1 MPDQKQRLEIHA
13 DAIRVSQAHPSEV
26 GTEWSTWRPLRLP
39 VFRNLL
45 LADLV
50 SDVGTF
56 MQGVGAAWLM
66 VSQGAGPL
74 LVALTQTASAF
85 PFFLLALPAGALG
98 DIFDRRKLI
107 LMTEIWMLSVAVV
120 LAVLTMLHLITPWAL
135 LLLTLA
141 LSIGDALEAP
151 TWRAVL
157 PEVVPQEGLM
167 PAIALNGIEFN
178 LARAIGPA
186 LGGFLIVAAGIGT
199 VFWLNAASYLGVLWV
214 ITRWKRPPNQP
225 GPLRETVSG
234 AIRAALRY
242 TRNAPEILT
251 VLGRIGCVM
260 FFASAFWAL
269 LPTVAHELRRS
280 ATLYG
285 LLLTVFGAGAVL
297 GAMVLQRTRT
307 LFSSDAL
314 LAVGTTIFAA
324 ALWGVA
330 AFHSLVLLSAAIL
343 LGGAAWTAIISL
355 MTTVMQ
361 NLAPDWVRARAMA
374 VFMLVY
380 MGTWTAGSAFWGY
393 VAGHQGTHL
402 SLITAAIGTAV
413 CPILVLISRLP
424 DTPVDLGAWDH
435 WGKPMLVG
443 EVDPSQGPVLVTVE
457 YEVEPNKAD
466 EFLEALHKFARVRRR
481 DGASRWGVYRDTEHP
496 TQYVETFVVESWAE
510 HLRQHERLTRG
521 DRDLEE
527 NVGRFE
533 SKPTKVRHF
542 IYARGKH
549 LRH

>member
-1 MPDQKQRLEIHA
+1 MPDQDQRLETHA
-13 DAIRVSQAHPSEV
+13 KATRPFQAHVSQTAAR
-26 GTEWSTWRPLRLP
+26 WSTWQPLHLP
-39 VFRNLL
+39 IFRNLL
-45 LADLV
+45 VADFV

-107 LMTEIWMLSVAVV
+107 LTTEIWMFSVAVV
-120 LAVLTMLHLITPWAL
+120 LAVLTALHLITPWVL

-167 PAIALNGIEFN
+167 SAIALNGIEFN

-186 LGGFLIVAAGIGT
+186 LGGFLIATSGITT
-199 VFWLNAASYLGVLWV
+199 VFSLNAASYLGVLWV
-214 ITRWKRPPNQP
+214 IARWKRPPDQA
-225 GPLRETVSG
+225 GSLRETVSG
-234 AIRAALRY
+234 AIRAAVRY

-251 VLGRIGCVM
+251 VLGRIGCIM

-297 GAMVLQRTRT
+297 GAVVLQRTRS
-307 LFSSDAL
+307 LFSSDAM
-314 LAVGTTIFAA
+314 LALGTTVFAG

-330 AFHSLVLLSAAIL
+330 GFKSVPFLSVAIL
-343 LGGAAWTAIISL
+343 FGGSAWTAIMSL

-393 VAGHQGTHL
+393 VAGRQGTHF
-402 SLITAAIGTAV
+402 SLVTAAIGTAV
-413 CPILVLISRLP
+413 CPILVLVSRLP

-457 YEVEPNKAD
+457 YEVEPNNAD
-466 EFLEALHKFARVRRR
+466 EFLEALHKLARVRRR

-496 TQYVETFVVESWAE
+496 ARYVETFIVESWAE
-510 HLRQHERLTRG
+510 HLRQHKRLTRG

-527 NVGRFE
+527 NVRRFE
-533 SKPTKVRHF
+533 SKPIKVRHF
-542 IYARGKH
+542 IYARSKH
-549 LRH
+549 RSR

>member
-1 MPDQKQRLEIHA
+1 MPEQEQRHEMPE
-13 DAIRVSQAHPSEV
+13 DATRVSQAHPNEV
-26 GTEWSTWRPLRLP
+26 GTEWSAWRPLRLP
-39 VFRNLL
+39 MFRNLL
-45 LADLV
+45 VADLV
-50 SDVGTF
+50 SDMGTF

-74 LVALTQTASAF
+74 LVALTQTVSAF

-107 LMTEIWMLSVAVV
+107 LTTEIWMFSVSVV
-120 LAVLTMLHLITPWAL
+120 LAVLTVLHLITPWAL
-135 LLLTLA
+135 LVLTLA

-157 PEVVPQEGLM
+157 PELVPQEGLM

-199 VFWLNAASYLGVLWV
+199 VFWLNTASYLGVLWV
-214 ITRWKRPPNQP
+214 ISRWSRPPQEL

-234 AIRAALRY
+234 AIRAAVRY
-242 TRNAPEILT
+242 TRNSPDVLT
-251 VLGRIGCVM
+251 VLGRIGCIM

-269 LPTVAHELRRS
+269 LPTIAHELRRS

-285 LLLTVFGAGAVL
+285 LLLAVFGAGAVL
-297 GAMVLQRTRT
+297 GAIALQRTRS

-314 LAVGTTIFAA
+314 LALGTTVFAA
-324 ALWGVA
+324 SLWGVA
-330 AFHSLVLLSAAIL
+330 EFKSVVLLSVAIL
-343 LGGAAWTAIISL
+343 FGGIAWTAIISL

-393 VAGHQGTHL
+393 MAGRHGTHF
-402 SLITAAIGTAV
+402 SLIAASIGTAV

-424 DTPVDLGAWDH
+424 DTPVELGAWDH
-435 WGKPMLVG
+435 WGKPL
-443 EVDPSQGPVLVTVE
+443 GP
-457 YEVEPNKAD
+457 Y
-466 EFLEALHKFARVRRR
+466 
-481 DGASRWGVYRDTEHP
+481 
-496 TQYVETFVVESWAE
+496 
-510 HLRQHERLTRG
+510 
-521 DRDLEE
+521 
-527 NVGRFE
+527 
-533 SKPTKVRHF
+533 
-542 IYARGKH
+542 
-549 LRH
+549 

>member
-1 MPDQKQRLEIHA
+1 MAEREQLD
-13 DAIRVSQAHPSEV
+13 EV
-26 GTEWSTWRPLRLP
+26 GGAVTPGSLLHRNETAARWSTWRPLRVP
-39 VFRNLL
+39 MFRKLL
-45 LADLV
+45 VADLV
-50 SDVGTF
+50 SDMGTF

-107 LMTEIWMLSVAVV
+107 LTTEVWMFSVAVV
-120 LAVLTMLHLITPWAL
+120 LALLTALHLITPWVL
-135 LLLTLA
+135 LFLTLA

-167 PAIALNGIEFN
+167 PAISLNGIEFN

-214 ITRWKRPPNQP
+214 IARWKRPPNKP
-225 GPLRETVSG
+225 SPLRETVSG
-234 AIRAALRY
+234 AIRAAVRY

-251 VLGRIGCVM
+251 VLGRIGCIM

-285 LLLTVFGAGAVL
+285 LLLAVFGAGAVI
-297 GAMVLQRTRT
+297 GAMVLQRTRS
-307 LFSSDAL
+307 LVSSDAL
-314 LAVGTTIFAA
+314 LAVGTTAFAA

-330 AFHSLVLLSAAIL
+330 AFKSVALLCIAIL
-343 LGGAAWTAIISL
+343 FGGAAWTAIISL

-361 NLAPDWVRARAMA
+361 NLAPDWIRARAMA

-393 VAGHQGTHL
+393 VAGRQGTHI
-402 SLITAAIGTAV
+402 SLIAAAIGTAL

-435 WGKPMLVG
+435 WGKPLLVG

-496 TQYVETFVVESWAE
+496 TYFVETFIVESWAE
-510 HLRQHERLTRG
+510 HLRQHGRLTRG
-521 DRDLEE
+521 DRYLEE

-533 SKPTKVRHF
+533 SKPIKVRHF
-542 IYARGKH
+542 IYAHSKRG
-549 LRH
+549 RH